1 MNQASQERLSDEM
14 VWEAVSGAEHAR
26 YLEYLA
32 TNQRSVLALLR
43 DQPEPADIA
52 RNWDVPTEIEIRS
65 R

>member
-1 MNQASQERLSDEM
+1 MKQEHMSNEQ
-14 VWEAVSGAEHAR
+14 VWNALSGAQHDR

-32 TNQRSVLALLR
+32 TNQRSVLAFLH
-43 DQPEPADIA
+43 DQPEPTDIA